1 MSKIKLAIIYGGKSS
16 EHEVSKM
23 SARNVIGAVS
33 TEKYE
38 VTEIYISEIGKWFVS
53 EKAIEPLTFLENFD
67 VVFPVLHGQYG
78 EDGTMQGL
86 LKLAGVAF
94 VGPSV
99 LGSAAGMDKDM
110 MKRLCH
116 EAGIT
121 VAPGVV
127 LHKKNRKEIPFEKLE
142 QDFGYPLFVKPANM
156 GSSVG
161 VHKAKSREEL
171 SAAIDD
177 AFLYDIKILVE
188 QAINGQEVETAILGN
203 ENPQASLPGIVRP
216 KGHSFYSYESKYL
229 DDTGYEIEIPAKL
242 PQTTLDRVRETAVKV
257 FQVCGCEGLSR
268 VDSFVTAT
276 GDIIVNEIN
285 TIPGFTN
292 ISMYPKLWEASGVSY
307 NDLIDQLIHL
317 AIERYKRD
325 SALKTTR

>member
-23 SARNVIGAVS
+23 SARNVVDAVS
-33 TEKYE
+33 KEKYD
-38 VTEIYISEIGKWFVS
+38 VTEIYISEQGEWFVS
-53 EKAIEPLTFLENFD
+53 EKVIEPLTFLKTFE

-86 LKLAGVAF
+86 LKLADVAF

-99 LGSAAGMDKDM
+99 LGSAAGMDKDV
-110 MKRLCH
+110 MKRLCR
-116 EAGIT
+116 EAGIS
-121 VAPGVV
+121 VAPGTV
-127 LHKKNRKEIPFEKLE
+127 LHKKDRNSISFETLE
-142 QDFGYPLFVKPANM
+142 KDFGYPMFVKPANM

-161 VHKAKSREEL
+161 VHKADNREEL
-171 SAAIDD
+171 VAAIDD
-177 AFLYDIKILVE
+177 AFLYDIKILIE
-188 QAINGQEVETAILGN
+188 KAIQGQEVETAILGN

-242 PQTTLDRVRETAVKV
+242 PEEVIKRVQETAVRV

-268 VDSFVTAT
+268 VDSFVTAD

-292 ISMYPKLWEASGVSY
+292 ISMYPKLWEATGIGYS
-307 NDLIDQLIHL
+307 DLIDRLIGFG
-317 AIERYKRD
+317 IERHKRD